1 MKTILYSVCIGILAL
16 ALTTGGAQAAKDK
29 RSERAKPQQR
39 SAKVQAARP
48 ANTGRTM
55 SAHRNVS
62 AARYRQRSYTKPR
75 TSSNAVVK
83 RNTGL
88 RAVRERNL
96 ARNERMRERNFQRKQ
111 EFRARRDVAV
121 KTPTARPASVT
132 PATARDRNSF
142 VNRNRNLA
150 VNRDRNVAVNRSR
163 NFDANRERNVAVNR
177 TRNADVNRF
186 RNADEFRSRNDV
198 AIDRNRN
205 LAVNRTRN
213 IEVNRARNANE
224 FRSRNDVAINRNRN
238 FNRTQNATFY
248 RGGNVRVTNNWRSD
262 AFRGERYWAFRNY
275 HRQWHDRSWWR
286 SRYDRIIFVNNGWW
300 YWNAGYWFPAWGY
313 APSVTYVYDGPIYA
327 YNGLSPD
334 QVTVNVQEELA
345 RAGYY
350 DGPIDGLLGPMTRE
364 AIAAYQ
370 ADNGL
375 AITSAIDEPTLATL
389 GLV

>member
-1 MKTILYSVCIGILAL
+1 MKSILYSVCIGSLAL
-16 ALTTGGAQAAKDK
+16 ALTAGGAQAARDK
-29 RSERAKPQQR
+29 RSDNAKPQQR

-48 ANTGRTM
+48 ANTGGTM
-55 SAHRNVS
+55 SARRNAS
-62 AARYRQRSYTKPR
+62 AAQYRQRSYAKPH
-75 TSSNAVVK
+75 TSSNAVVEH
-83 RNTGL
+83 NSGL

-121 KTPTARPASVT
+121 
-132 PATARDRNSF
+132 
-142 VNRNRNLA
+142 
-150 VNRDRNVAVNRSR
+150 NRD
-163 NFDANRERNVAVNR
+163 RNVAVNR

-186 RNADEFRSRNDV
+186 RN
-198 AIDRNRN
+198 
-205 LAVNRTRN
+205 T
-213 IEVNRARNANE
+213 NE
-224 FRSRNDVAINRNRN
+224 FRSRNNVAFNHERN
-238 FNRTQNATFY
+238 FNRTENAAFY
-248 RGGNVRVTNNWRSD
+248 RRGNVRITNSWRGD
-262 AFRGERYWAFRNY
+262 AFRGQRYAAFRNY

-286 SRYDRIIFVNNGWW
+286 SHCNRIVFVNAGWY

-313 APSVTYVYDGPIYA
+313 DPYVTYAYDGPIYG

-334 QVTVNVQEELA
+334 QVTVNVQEQLA
-345 RAGYY
+345 RVGYY

-375 AITSAIDEPTLATL
+375 AITSAIDEPTLAAL

>member
-1 MKTILYSVCIGILAL
+1 MKRVLYSVCIGILAL
-16 ALTTGGAQAAKDK
+16 ALTAGAAQDNK
-29 RSERAKPQQR
+29 RKPERAKPQHR
-39 SAKVQAARP
+39 TANVHAARP

-62 AARYRQRSYTKPR
+62 AAQYRQRSYAKPR

-83 RNTGL
+83 NDTGL

-111 EFRARRDVAV
+111 DFRARRDVA
-121 KTPTARPASVT
+121 A
-132 PATARDRNSF
+132 
-142 VNRNRNLA
+142 
-150 VNRDRNVAVNRSR
+150 NRDRNVAVNRTR

-177 TRNADVNRF
+177 TRNADINRY
-186 RNADEFRSRNDV
+186 RNV
-198 AIDRNRN
+198 
-205 LAVNRTRN
+205 
-213 IEVNRARNANE
+213 NE
-224 FRSRNDVAINRNRN
+224 FRDRNNVAINRNRN
-238 FNRTQNATFY
+238 FAVNRTQNAAYY
-248 RGGNVRVTNNWRSD
+248 RRGNVSITNNWRGD
-262 AFRGERYWAFRNY
+262 AFRGQRYAAFRNY
-275 HRQWHDRSWWR
+275 NRQWHDRSWWR
-286 SRYDRIIFVNNGWW
+286 SHYDRIIFVNNGWY

-327 YNGLSPD
+327 YNGWTPD

-350 DGPIDGLLGPMTRE
+350 DGPIDGVLGPMTRE

-375 AITSAIDEPTLATL
+375 AVTSAIDEPTLATL
-389 GLV
+389 GIA